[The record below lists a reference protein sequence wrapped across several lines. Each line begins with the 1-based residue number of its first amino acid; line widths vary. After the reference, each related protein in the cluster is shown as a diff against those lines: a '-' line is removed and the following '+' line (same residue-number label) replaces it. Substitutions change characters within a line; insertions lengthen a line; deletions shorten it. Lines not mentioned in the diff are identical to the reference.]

1 MGRRATG
8 KRPQSPEEWL
18 QSAVRYLARF
28 DRTAAQV
35 ERYLASKG
43 ASPARVRQTISRLS
57 DLRYLDDHAYATR
70 WVEIRLARQPM
81 GRERL
86 KIELLAKGVAE
97 ESADEVIRDALQEI
111 DEETLARQALRLQQR
126 KGRRLLPRQ
135 AASLLRQRGFE
146 EEIIQRIIS
155 DRSESEEREP

>member
-8 KRPQSPEEWL
+8 KGPQSPEEWL

-81 GRERL
+81 GRDRL

-111 DEETLARQALRLQQR
+111 DEEMLARQAIRLQQR
-126 KGRRLLPRQ
+126 KGRRLLPLQ
-135 AASLLRQRGFE
+135 AASLLRQRGFGE
-146 EEIIQRIIS
+146 ETIERIIS
-155 DRSESEEREP
+155 NSSEPEGRES